1 MHAFMRSDAT
11 WALRYLLPVP
21 LPVPPLE
28 LPVPPPSLPDVPL
41 DEPDG
46 PPVAPLDDPVP
57 AVPAPLVP
65 APVVP
70 APVVPPP
77 VPLPL
82 SLLPPPLLGF
92 VDGRVPGAGGTVDIP
107 EFVLL
112 GLEPRTQSARAVPVR
127 PAHAALG
134 ELLLFALLLLV
145 SVDVD
150 VPDDVDGLV
159 VVDVPDVDACPSAAP
174 AAANDV
180 ATTSVLNF
188 QSFIDPPITAAPQR
202 NAHPPSD
209 PKAAMRVETVADS
222 FSRNKGLPIGSTRS
236 DRQRCARCKVILTSS

>member
-1 MHAFMRSDAT
+1 MLRHGLHRDPATRMREWRRRANFLRSDA
-11 WALRYLLPVP
+11 ASSSSYLPPVP
-21 LPVPPLE
+21 LPVPPPVPLLVPPLE

-41 DEPDG
+41 DEPDV
-46 PPVAPLDDPVP
+46 PLVDPLDDPVP

-82 SLLPPPLLGF
+82 SLLPPPLLGL
-92 VDGRVPGAGGTVDIP
+92 VDGRVPAAGGTVDNP

-112 GLEPRTQSARAVPVR
+112 GLWLRTQSARAVPVS

-134 ELLLFALLLLV
+134 ELLLSVLLLFV

-150 VPDDVDGLV
+150 APNDVDGAV
-159 VVDVPDVDACPSAAP
+159 IVDVPDVDDCPSAAL
-174 AAANDV
+174 AATNDV
-180 ATTSVLNF
+180 ARTIVLNC
-188 QSFIDPPITAAPQR
+188 QSFIDPPNTAAP
-202 NAHPPSD
+202 
-209 PKAAMRVETVADS
+209 
-222 FSRNKGLPIGSTRS
+222 
-236 DRQRCARCKVILTSS
+236 